1 MPTIQVQAQL
11 SSDDLLHAVEQL
23 GPPELEQFVQ
33 QVLAL
38 KAQRQTPCLSRAET
52 ELLGQINRG
61 LPADLRER
69 YAELIG
75 KRQAQ
80 TLTADEQAEL
90 LRHTDQVEMLEAQR
104 AQALVELAQLRRQPL
119 AALLQDLG
127 IPAPAD
133 G

>member
-1 MPTIQVQAQL
+1 MPTIQVQAEL

-23 GPPELEQFVQ
+23 APPELERFVQ

-38 KAQRQTPCLSRAET
+38 KAQRQTSCLSHAET
-52 ELLGQINRG
+52 ELLGRINRG
-61 LPADLRER
+61 LPPGVRER

-75 KRQAQ
+75 KRQSQ
-80 TLTADEQAEL
+80 TLLPEEHEEL
-90 LRHTDQVEMLEAQR
+90 LRLTDEVETLEAQR
-104 AQALVELAQLRRQPL
+104 ARALVELAQLRRQPL
-119 AALLQDLG
+119 ANLLQDLG